1 MHLDSRAVALFADD
15 ACSESQKRSMQSLR
29 AGQRP
34 EMDTQCFENE
44 VCTLEHFA
52 GIFISE
58 VESEV
63 SGVYICTY
71 VRDCINL

>member
-1 MHLDSRAVALFADD
+1 
-15 ACSESQKRSMQSLR
+15 MQSLR